1 MSLVAERFNQTGQTE
16 GQVELNASVFGIT
29 PNEHLLYLA
38 VRRELV
44 NAMAGTASTKT
55 RGEVRGGGKKPWKQ
69 KGTGRARAGSN
80 RSPLWIGGGVTF
92 GPKPHSH
99 NIGMNKKER
108 RLAMISALSAN
119 VAKIKLV
126 QDFSFLTAPKTKEV
140 ATLLAGMG
148 ADSSKRVLLVADLYE
163 DVNQHLYFAARNL
176 PNVRMVF
183 PDELTVHDI
192 MSANVLVFA
201 QDALTELQERLV
213 GSNG

>member
-16 GQVELNASVFGIT
+16 AQVDLNASVFGAK

-55 RGEVRGGGKKPWKQ
+55 RAEVRGGGKKPWKQ

-92 GPKPHSH
+92 GPKPHAR
-99 NIGMNKKER
+99 NVGMNKKER

-119 VAKIKLV
+119 VAKVKLV
-126 QDFSFLTAPKTKEV
+126 SDFSFLTEPKTKQV
-140 ATLLAGMG
+140 ATLLTGMG
-148 ADSSKRVLLVADLYE
+148 LEVSKRILIIADLY
-163 DVNQHLYFAARNL
+163 DDANQHLYYAARNL
-176 PNVRMVF
+176 SNVRMIF
-183 PDELTVHDI
+183 PDELTVHDV
-192 MSANVLVFA
+192 MSAHALVFT
-201 QDALTELQERLV
+201 QDALTQLEERLAATH
-213 GSNG
+213 G